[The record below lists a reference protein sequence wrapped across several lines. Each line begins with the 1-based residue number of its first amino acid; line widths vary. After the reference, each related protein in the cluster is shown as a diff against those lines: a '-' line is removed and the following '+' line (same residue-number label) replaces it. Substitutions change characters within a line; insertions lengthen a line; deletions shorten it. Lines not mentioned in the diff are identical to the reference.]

1 MGEITVSQA
10 RDHLSE
16 VIETAQR
23 SGEPVVL
30 TRHGRPVAVVLDH
43 RVFEDLVEAAEDALD
58 RAALSQ
64 VREDD
69 DNVPWE
75 QVKTDL
81 GLT

>member
-1 MGEITVSQA
+1 MTEISVSQA

-16 VIETAQR
+16 VIETTQR

-43 RVFEDLVEAAEDALD
+43 QTFEHLMEASEDALD
-58 RAALSQ
+58 RAALAQ
-64 VREDD
+64 ARDD
-69 DNVPWE
+69 DDVVPWE

-81 GLT
+81 GLS